1 MACAA
6 GLGLAGRG
14 RAVDHAEDALR
25 AGLAEFGRVVRELLG
40 VLDHVEVRR
49 VRPEHLPRRVLE
61 GGAGATLCR
70 STSRIDFNGKGKST
84 SSRGCTSGLK
94 KNLKNISGI

>member
-25 AGLAEFGRVVRELLG
+25 AGLAFLDLSDLG
-40 VLDHVEVRR
+40 SLVAAYFTDDDKMVARTIFKDVDSL
-49 VRPEHLPRRVLE
+49 
-61 GGAGATLCR
+61 
-70 STSRIDFNGKGKST
+70 KGSA
-84 SSRGCTSGLK
+84 SLRACPAVAC
-94 KNLKNISGI
+94 